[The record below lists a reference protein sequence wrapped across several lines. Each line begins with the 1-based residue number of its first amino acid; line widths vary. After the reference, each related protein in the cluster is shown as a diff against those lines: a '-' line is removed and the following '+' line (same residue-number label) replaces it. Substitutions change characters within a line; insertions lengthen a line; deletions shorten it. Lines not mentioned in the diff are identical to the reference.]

1 MDNFTHTLTAVAL
14 SHAGLNRKTRF
25 ATLTV
30 IAGANLPNIDVV
42 TWAQGTATYLHHH
55 RGITHSLLGIV
66 VIGVLTGLAAHAWGK
81 RASPDKRGLPVSA
94 AWLVACGLV
103 GTASHLLLDF
113 TNAYGVRP
121 FLPFSSRWVA
131 WDIMFII
138 DPVLI
143 LFLVAGLGVPALLR
157 LISEE
162 VGAGKPAYRTGSIL
176 ALAAIVLIWG
186 CRDVA
191 HRRAVAQL
199 DSVQFG
205 QENPRRIGAFPSPAN
220 PFSWTG
226 VAETDS
232 AFYVVAVSALD
243 DHVQTSDA
251 KVFRKPSE
259 SPALDAAMKTRTG
272 GTFLDFA
279 RFPWGQVQEFD
290 DGYEVTLRDL
300 RFTMP
305 GAGRSGFVMK
315 VILDKELR
323 VRSESFS
330 FTTPRSSKAGQE
342 SSRD

>member
-1 MDNFTHTLTAVAL
+1 MDNLTHTLTAVAL

-25 ATLTV
+25 ATLTL
-30 IAGANLPNIDVV
+30 IAGANLPDIDVV
-42 TWAQGTATYLHHH
+42 TWVQGTATYLRYH
-55 RGITHSLLGIV
+55 RGITHSLLGIAV
-66 VIGVLTGLAAHAWGK
+66 LGVAVGLAADAWGK
-81 RASPDKRGLPVSA
+81 RAGPNKQGLTA
-94 AWLVACGLV
+94 NATWLIACGLA

-121 FLPFSSRWVA
+121 FLPFNGKWVA
-131 WDIMFII
+131 WDIMFIA
-138 DPVLI
+138 DPGVLA
-143 LFLVAGLGVPALLR
+143 LLAAGLGFPALLR

-176 ALAAIVLIWG
+176 ALAAVVLVWG
-186 CRDVA
+186 LRDVA
-191 HRRAVAQL
+191 HRRAVTQL
-199 DSVQFG
+199 DSIQFA
-205 QENPRRIGAFPSPAN
+205 QENPQRIGAFPSPAN

-232 AFYVVAVSALD
+232 AFYVVTVSALD

-251 KVFRKPSE
+251 KVFRKPAV
-259 SPALDAAMKTRTG
+259 SPALEAGMNTRTG
-272 GTFLDFA
+272 ETFLDFA
-279 RFPWGQVQEFD
+279 RFPWGQVQESG

-305 GAGRSGFVMK
+305 GAIRPGFVTT

-330 FTTPRSSKAGQE
+330 FTGPRGGGAGQE
-342 SSRD
+342 PARD

>member
-1 MDNFTHTLTAVAL
+1 VDNLTHTLTAVAL

-30 IAGANLPNIDVV
+30 IAGANLPDIDVI
-42 TWAQGTATYLHHH
+42 TWAQGTATYLRYH

-66 VIGVLTGLAAHAWGK
+66 VIGTLAGLAAYAWGK
-81 RASPDKRGLPVSA
+81 RAGPGKRGLPVNA
-94 AWLVACGLV
+94 AWLVACGLA

-121 FLPFSSRWVA
+121 FLPFSGRWYA
-131 WDIMFII
+131 WDIMFIA
-138 DPVLI
+138 DPGVIAL
-143 LFLVAGLGVPALLR
+143 LAVGLGFPALLR

-176 ALAAIVLIWG
+176 ALSAIVLIWG
-186 CRDVA
+186 FRDVA

-199 DSVQFG
+199 DSVQFA

-226 VAETDS
+226 VTETDS
-232 AFYVVAVSALD
+232 AFYVVTVSALD

-251 KVFRKPSE
+251 KVFRKPE
-259 SPALDAAMKTRTG
+259 VSPALEAAMKTRTG
-272 GTFLDFA
+272 ETFLDFA
-279 RFPWGQVQEFD
+279 RFPWGQVQEIE

-305 GAGRSGFVMK
+305 GAGRPGFVMK

-330 FTTPRSSKAGQE
+330 FTSPRSGGAGQE
-342 SSRD
+342 PPRD